1 MPVNNSPIHSIYLL
15 VHPIPTGLGCIRNV
29 ARLPQ
34 LSNLSHISLQVSI
47 TSNKL
52 CLKSN
57 SLVQCMPSITLSSL
71 SLLLLS
77 GSLLSLLSIS
87 SLLSDSMV
95 SLLLST
101 SSLLSDSMLLSSL
114 WLLLLSNSFLLSVST
129 QPALLAY
136 TMLLL
141 RPNSV
146 LLSDSL
152 SLSISQTFLTSKLCV
167 LLFSC
172 INSCTSNFCFFAGE
186 VFSSKPDLCLSL
198 ICLSRLYFEANLRGH
213 IPHLYPFSTVKS
225 IFI

>member
-34 LSNLSHISLQVSI
+34 LSNLLHISLQVSI

-87 SLLSDSMV
+87 SLLSDSIV
-95 SLLLST
+95 SLGAMDT
-101 SSLLSDSMLLSSL
+101 FNVYMG
-114 WLLLLSNSFLLSVST
+114 
-129 QPALLAY
+129 
-136 TMLLL
+136 TM
-141 RPNSV
+141 
-146 LLSDSL
+146 D
-152 SLSISQTFLTSKLCV
+152 TF
-167 LLFSC
+167 
-172 INSCTSNFCFFAGE
+172 
-186 VFSSKPDLCLSL
+186 
-198 ICLSRLYFEANLRGH
+198 
-213 IPHLYPFSTVKS
+213 TVYMGTMDT
-225 IFI
+225 FNVYMGTM